1 MTDTTHTAPAA
12 PAPQLASSRDRHRMP
27 PGLGCL
33 GWQHRIICYCVERDE
48 IVWAR
53 PLGDPAITVDD
64 ELAAAIWADHKQHGG
79 AACAG

>member
-1 MTDTTHTAPAA
+1 MTHSTTPPPTAPA
-12 PAPQLASSRDRHRMP
+12 PLALGAERHRMP
-27 PGLGCL
+27 AGLGCI

-53 PLGDPAITVDD
+53 PLGDPPLTVTD
-64 ELAAAIWADHKQHGG
+64 ELATAIWSDYRQQGG